1 MVGRR
6 ARNCS
11 GEGERGQS
19 LVWFAMLLPALLAI
33 LGLVVDAGL
42 ALEARR
48 DLQNVADRAARAGAM
63 QIDESSLLNGVGVR
77 LDPARATEAA
87 GQYAAGAGV
96 SVTGLAVGTDE
107 VAVRVGRSF
116 PSTFLRLFGV
126 GGITMTATGSARPR
140 VGY

>member
-1 MVGRR
+1 MLTRERGDPGV
-6 ARNCS
+6 
-11 GEGERGQS
+11 GERGQS
-19 LVWFAMLLPALLAI
+19 LVWFAMLLPALLTV

-48 DLQNVADRAARAGAM
+48 ELQNAADRAARAGAM
-63 QIDESSLLNGVGVR
+63 QIDEEAFLNGGGVR

-96 SVTGLAVGTDE
+96 SVTGIAVGTDE
-107 VAVRVGRSF
+107 VAVRVSRSF

-126 GGITMTATGSARPR
+126 SGITMTATGTARPR